1 MDESGRQVGMQRF
14 KSDEW
19 DCIIVIDV
27 DLLAENV
34 NMEHVFI
41 NPTGTIS
48 ISVPVSRQTFDRIVV
63 PKQGNKTDDY

>member
-19 DCIIVIDV
+19 GCIIVIDV
-27 DLLAENV
+27 DLLAENA
-34 NMEHVFI
+34 NMERVFI

-48 ISVPVSRQTFDRIVV
+48 ISVPATRQTFDRI
-63 PKQGNKTDDY
+63 